1 MPARSPLVQ
10 NLLDTIVPSVA
21 RWLVGRMR
29 RLEEADL
36 SSAARWELLRVALE
50 QIARGPGR

>member
-1 MPARSPLVQ
+1 MTARTPLVQ

>member
-29 RLEEADL
+29 GLEEANI
-36 SSAARWELLRVALE
+36 SPAARWELLRVTLE
-50 QIARGPGR
+50 QIARGPDR

>member
-1 MPARSPLVQ
+1 MTARSPLVQ

-36 SSAARWELLRVALE
+36 SSAARWELLRVTLE
-50 QIARGPGR
+50 QIARGPDR